1 VRLAATNKSLARIT
15 RPRSDLSRTKGA
27 GGWDRKQRRPAN
39 LFGWEKRA
47 MKMIK
52 RGDRVKLTSRAAA
65 AFNNN
70 MRPGQ
75 LDWTDRCGVVERVTA
90 NKANVIVRWD
100 GRRSPD
106 DLPIRSVEPEPAKLG
121 PGAS

>member
-1 VRLAATNKSLARIT
+1 MV
-15 RPRSDLSRTKGA
+15 
-27 GGWDRKQRRPAN
+27 
-39 LFGWEKRA
+39 
-47 MKMIK
+47 K
-52 RGDRVKLTSRAAA
+52 RGDRVRLAASAAA

-70 MRPGQ
+70 RRPGK

-106 DLPIRSVEPEPAKLG
+106 DLPIRSVEPEVGLG
-121 PGAS
+121 QLPVTAQRR